1 MATRNLSICWENLT
15 KLEQV
20 VYICFTV
27 SGDLYDNFDAAT
39 YNAACG
45 TWVDVELW
53 AWSSALSM
61 NQIKGVIASLVKKSL
76 IIISHCDKEGNWL
89 SFTEAGYNLLKHVV
103 A

>member
-1 MATRNLSICWENLT
+1 MAARNLSICWENLT

-20 VYICFTV
+20 VYFCFPL
-27 SGDLYDNFDAAT
+27 SGHLYDNYDATA

-45 TWVDVELW
+45 TWVDVKLW
-53 AWSSALSM
+53 AWASKLSM
-61 NQIKGVIASLVKKSL
+61 NQIKGVIASLVKKGL
-76 IIISHCDKEGNWL
+76 IIIDYYDEEDNWL